1 MARPDR
7 IVDVERLVAEIPAGS
22 SIAVPAEYGGV
33 AMALTRSLLQRGTG
47 GLRLIGCPT
56 TGLQADLLIGA
67 GQVAEIESAAV
78 MLGELGPAPR
88 FRAAATAGT
97 IFIKDATCPAI
108 HSGLQAAEKGIPFLP
123 IRGIIG
129 SDLLRHRP
137 DWRVIDNP
145 YASGDPIVLVP
156 AIQPDF
162 AVFHAPLADRRGN
175 VWIGLRR
182 ELMTLAHAARR
193 TLVTVEEIVE
203 SDLLEDERMA
213 PGTIAHV
220 YIGAVAKAEKG
231 AWPLPLPGRYGPDE
245 GHLRLYADWART
257 DDGFRRYLDR
267 FVLAR
272 AAAE

>member
-1 MARPDR
+1 MAKPDR
-7 IVDVERLVAEIPAGS
+7 IVDLDRLAAEIPAGA
-22 SIAVPAEYGGV
+22 SIVVPAEYGGV
-33 AMALTRSLLQRGTG
+33 PMALTRALLARGTR

-67 GQVAEIESAAV
+67 GQVAEIETAAV

-88 FRAAATAGT
+88 FRAAVSAGT
-97 IFIKDATCPAI
+97 LALKDATCPAI

-145 YASGDPIVLVP
+145 YADADPIVLVP
-156 AIQPDF
+156 AIVPDV

-175 VWIGLRR
+175 VWIGVRR
-182 ELMTLAHAARR
+182 ELMTMAHAARR

-203 SDLLEDERMA
+203 GDLLEDERLA

-220 YIGAVAKAEKG
+220 YVGAVAVAKNG
-231 AWPLPLPGRYGPDE
+231 AWPLPLAGRYGPDE
-245 GHLRLYADWART
+245 AHLRLYAEWARSEE
-257 DDGFRRYLDR
+257 GFRRYLDR
-267 FVLAR
+267 YVLAR